1 MMKVVVTGAKGQL
14 GRDLV
19 RRLRVNRGG
28 VFGYGREELDIT
40 RMESVR
46 QVIDEI
52 RPDVIIHAAAYT
64 KVDQAESDEEQA
76 YLVNAFGSRNVA
88 IAAEEFG
95 AKLCYISTDYVF
107 DGKAT
112 FPYKE
117 YDRTNPLG
125 VYGKSK
131 YAGEELTKTLSSKYF
146 IVRTSWVYGVHGHN
160 FVRTMLRLAEER
172 DELKVVNDQIGSPT
186 YTVDLAEFIAQLIAT
201 EKYGIYHASNTG
213 TCSWYDFAKAIFE
226 EAGVQVKVSP
236 IATEDFPRPAPR
248 PKYSVLDHLAIRA
261 NGFQDLRHWREGLK
275 DFLKELGS
283 VRD

>member
-1 MMKVVVTGAKGQL
+1 MKVVVTGAKGQL